1 MISHLTVRKHV
12 GIAALAALLAA
23 PALVCA
29 QTYPGMSDA
38 RIAQIAQMLPEQPA
52 GFGVPCSDRAA
63 WEPVAH
69 NFQNSVQE
77 AEQFIASPLP
87 PWNEDAY
94 QLYYKTGDR
103 KTGEAMMSAHDG
115 QLGPLV
121 LAECSEWKGRFLP
134 RIEEELDALSA
145 QRSWVEPA
153 HTVHRVDL
161 DSSSQAHTIAE
172 ALYLLGDKLPADVRQ
187 RAMDGLESHVF
198 GFMMQSFKGIHPDSW
213 LHVHSNWNS
222 VCLDGTVGAAL
233 AILPSRET
241 RALYVAAA
249 EHFSPNY
256 LVSFK
261 ESGYDEEGIGYWVYG
276 FSNYV
281 ELRQEIWEATS
292 GKLDFFDIPKARK
305 AALFGFQFAMMPG
318 VYAPFADAHFGGKP
332 DSNLLASINRIFQL
346 DMGATLEPPRRSPF
360 QGSLPSAVLAAFP
373 LHSEWKGS
381 GESGSAD
388 LIGIRTWYDDAGV
401 LIDRPVS
408 GGDLA
413 ITIKD
418 DGNGPHSHNDIGAYS
433 IGLNGTQPLGDPGGP
448 SFYTADTFSPRRLE
462 SKLINSWGHPV
473 PEVDGT
479 LQLDATKVELP
490 PASAKLTPAED
501 TISMDITAAYN
512 DPNLHKLVRTM
523 HFIRK
528 DGGSIEIADQFDI
541 AGPAD
546 IIESLPTHGT
556 CRQIDAKTLEFE
568 FQGARLLVTVDAP
581 VKFTITQTPLDDHGT
596 KFTRVA
602 AEMHLEKSGQVV
614 MHMRAAPAQ

>member
-1 MISHLTVRKHV
+1 MFARLTLFTQ
-12 GIAALAALLAA
+12 ATLATLAVLLAA
-23 PALVCA
+23 PGLVRA
-29 QTYPGMSDA
+29 QTYPGLSDA
-38 RIAQIAQMLPEQPA
+38 RIAQIAQMLPVQPA
-52 GFGVPCSDRAA
+52 SFGVPCSDRAA
-63 WEPVAH
+63 WEPVARD
-69 NFQNSVQE
+69 FQSSVEQ
-77 AEQFIASPLP
+77 AERFIASPLP
-87 PWNEDAY
+87 PWNDDAY

-103 KTGEAMMSAHDG
+103 KTGESMMHAHDG

-121 LAECSEWKGRFLP
+121 LAECAEWKGRFLP

-153 HTVHRVDL
+153 HTMHRVDL
-161 DSSSQAHTIAE
+161 NAASQAHVVAE

-187 RAMDGLESHVF
+187 RAMAGLDSHVF

-233 AILPSRET
+233 AVLPSRED

-256 LVSFK
+256 LFSFK
-261 ESGYDEEGIGYWVYG
+261 DSGYDEEGIGYWVYG

-281 ELRQEIWEATS
+281 ELRQEIWQATS
-292 GKLDFFDIPKARK
+292 GKLDFFDTPKARK

-318 VYAPFADAHFGGKP
+318 VYASFADAHFGSRP
-332 DSNLLASINRIFQL
+332 DPNLLAAINSIFQL
-346 DMGATLEPPRRSPF
+346 GMGSTLEPPRRSPF
-360 QGSLPSAVLAAFP
+360 EGALPEAVLAAFP
-373 LHSEWKGS
+373 LHSQWKGN
-381 GESGSAD
+381 GEGSSSD
-388 LIGIRTWYDDAGV
+388 LIGIRTYYADAGV
-401 LIDRPVS
+401 LVDRPVP

-418 DGNGPHSHNDIGAYS
+418 DGNGPHSHNDIGAYA

-448 SFYTADTFSPRRLE
+448 SYYTADTFSRRRLE

-479 LQLDATKVELP
+479 LQLDATRVKLP
-490 PASAKLTPAED
+490 PATARLTPAED
-501 TISMDITAAYN
+501 TISMDITSAYN
-512 DPNLHKLVRTM
+512 DPNLKKLVRTM
-523 HFIRK
+523 HFVRK
-528 DGGSIEIADQFDI
+528 DGGSIEIDDQFDV

-556 CRQIDAKTLEFE
+556 CRQIDARTLEFDY
-568 FQGARLLVTVDAP
+568 QNARLLVTVDAP
-581 VKFTITQTPLDDHGT
+581 VKFTITQTPLVDHGT
-596 KFTRVA
+596 AFTRVT
-602 AEMHLEKSGQVV
+602 AEMHFDKSGRVV
-614 MHMRAAPAQ
+614 MHMRATQ